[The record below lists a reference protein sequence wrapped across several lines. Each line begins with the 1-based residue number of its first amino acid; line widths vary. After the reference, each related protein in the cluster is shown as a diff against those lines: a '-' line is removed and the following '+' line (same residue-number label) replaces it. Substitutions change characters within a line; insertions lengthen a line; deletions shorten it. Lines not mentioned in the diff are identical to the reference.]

1 MFTNYLAKSHKHKHK
16 NKSTSGTEM
25 DGYGI
30 AEAQLNCS
38 LSGSYDNGQNLI
50 WIFPNSDIS
59 KEVILLN
66 VETFDIFFYKD
77 NTCMNL
83 YSCSRMIVYKS
94 TKSFLQI
101 LN

>member
-1 MFTNYLAKSHKHKHK
+1 MFTNYLAKSHKHKHKYK

-66 VETFDIFFYKD
+66 VETFDIFF
-77 NTCMNL
+77 
-83 YSCSRMIVYKS
+83 
-94 TKSFLQI
+94 TKTI
-101 LN
+101 HA